1 MHGRPALAST
11 SGELLREDSTKE
23 QAGRGCSRDVDEWRV
38 VEGGLRDKRKWA
50 KGEEEVDHGD
60 NTKEHGCLVKVN
72 LSPN

>member
-11 SGELLREDSTKE
+11 SGELSRKRCTKK
-23 QAGRGCSRDVDEWRV
+23 QAGRGCSRRVYGWRV
-38 VEGGLRDKRKWA
+38 VVGGLRDKREWA

-60 NTKEHGCLVKVN
+60 NTKEHGFLVKVD